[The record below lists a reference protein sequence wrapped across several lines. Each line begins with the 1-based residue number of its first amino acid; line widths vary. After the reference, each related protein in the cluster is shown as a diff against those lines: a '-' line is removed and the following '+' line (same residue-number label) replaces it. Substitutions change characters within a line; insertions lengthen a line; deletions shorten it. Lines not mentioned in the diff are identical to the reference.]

1 MKAAQSS
8 LYREVENV
16 LIWFI
21 PVSARVPKIIALR
34 SIAEECTTNLSDAL
48 TSIALGLQSDSLEDT
63 KDCIDMVLLHITK
76 VKTAVKI
83 LKEFSDRSSAIHIL
97 NDRQVSNFSL
107 SINKISTE
115 LGKWR
120 SKVVEKLNRINPT
133 NIHE

>member
-48 TSIALGLQSDSLEDT
+48 TAIALGLQSDSLEDT

>member
-21 PVSARVPKIIALR
+21 PVSARIPKIIALR

-48 TSIALGLQSDSLEDT
+48 TAIAFGLQSENPGDT

-120 SKVVEKLNRINPT
+120 SAVVKRINPT
-133 NIHE
+133 NIYE

>member
-1 MKAAQSS
+1 M
-8 LYREVENV
+8 

-34 SIAEECTTNLSDAL
+34 SITENCTTDLTDAL
-48 TSIALGLQSDSLEDT
+48 TAIALGLQSDDP
-63 KDCIDMVLLHITK
+63 KDVKYCIDVILLHITK

-120 SKVVEKLNRINPT
+120 SKVVSKLERINPI
-133 NIHE
+133 NIYE

>member
-16 LIWFI
+16 LVWFI

-34 SIAEECTTNLSDAL
+34 SITEECATNLCDAL
-48 TSIALGLQSDSLEDT
+48 TAIALGLQSDSLSDT

-83 LKEFSDRSSAIHIL
+83 LKEFSDRSSSIHIL

-120 SKVVEKLNRINPT
+120 SSVVTKLNRISPT
-133 NIHE
+133 NIYE

>member
-34 SIAEECTTNLSDAL
+34 SITEDCTTNLSDAL
-48 TSIALGLQSDSLEDT
+48 TAIALGLQSDNLNDV

-97 NDRQVSNFSL
+97 NDRQVSTFSL

-120 SKVVEKLNRINPT
+120 SKVVSKLERINPT
-133 NIHE
+133 NIYE

>member
-34 SIAEECTTNLSDAL
+34 SITENCTTDLTDAL
-48 TSIALGLQSDSLEDT
+48 TAIALGLQSDDPKDV
-63 KDCIDMVLLHITK
+63 KDCIDVILLHITK

-120 SKVVEKLNRINPT
+120 SKVVSKLERINPI
-133 NIHE
+133 NIYE

>member
-21 PVSARVPKIIALR
+21 PVSARIPKIIVLR

-48 TSIALGLQSDSLEDT
+48 TAIALGLQSENPGDT
-63 KDCIDMVLLHITK
+63 KDCIDTVLLHITK

-120 SKVVEKLNRINPT
+120 SAVVKRINPT
-133 NIHE
+133 NIYE

>member
-21 PVSARVPKIIALR
+21 PVSARIPKIIALR
-34 SIAEECTTNLSDAL
+34 SIAEEWTTNLSDAL
-48 TSIALGLQSDSLEDT
+48 TAIALGLQSENPGDT
-63 KDCIDMVLLHITK
+63 KDCIDTVLLHITK

-120 SKVVEKLNRINPT
+120 SAVVKRINPT
-133 NIHE
+133 NIYE